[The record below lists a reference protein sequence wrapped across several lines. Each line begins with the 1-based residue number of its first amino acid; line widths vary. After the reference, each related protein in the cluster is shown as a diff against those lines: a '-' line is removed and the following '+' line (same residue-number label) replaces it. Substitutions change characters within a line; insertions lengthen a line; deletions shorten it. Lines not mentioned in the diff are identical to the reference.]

1 MSTTANQQQVV
12 VSTKQL
18 KIWYILEEMSAD
30 QIAVELNTLHGI
42 NCSGEQ
48 VVALI
53 KERKIQTRNIRRS
66 EPTFVFTDPDNSTT
80 TVGTSSVEVNNQ
92 EPIVFE
98 NNDTEPPFTLVEAT
112 SVEQSEEQY
121 EQESSDHASTQH
133 SGII

>member
-1 MSTTANQQQVV
+1 MSTTANQKQIA

-30 QIAVELNTLHGI
+30 QIAVELNSIYGI

-66 EPTFVFTDPDNSTT
+66 APTFVFIDPDNISVVAEALPTEVKTEKSTPSET
-80 TVGTSSVEVNNQ
+80 NESV
-92 EPIVFE
+92 
-98 NNDTEPPFTLVEAT
+98 TKPPFELAGAF
-112 SVEQSEEQY
+112 SEQAEQD
-121 EQESSDHASTQH
+121 SSDYTAAQH
-133 SGII
+133 SGIV